1 MKKTVQKWAEELNKK
16 EAVKGKD
23 IGRLLIYSYG
33 AELNGTPQVDR
44 ALFSSLCNRIPEG
57 KEAAVYDI
65 YSSLY
70 SALVPLINKA
80 KSIEKSLEAY
90 LVNEQK
96 ALRDFSELIET
107 REQINSTPYV
117 MSRENYDIVC
127 KACFERLEAIPT
139 YREHFIHQKLLS
151 ILMNEEEATEE
162 VKAALNEIAD
172 QPIEKSRYKAN
183 FTQNYFVLKSGASVR
198 EFTEEAYIE
207 ALKAWAK
214 TEDTES
220 YLEAVKDRKL
230 RLLYEGGPAI
240 KRAFKSVPS
249 ELKGLNDEEL
259 EHILEGSIGTPDPI
273 KYKDGRILA
282 LDNALGL
289 LPPVKREVRAELSE
303 DVTAYSALAIYCLD
317 YNRRGKSLLE
327 KDYPRLYNALR
338 DIALSRDPSSIG
350 SFSLFNY
357 SDVSQEDVSTE
368 TRKRIKRS
376 GIAVIPFTE
385 KYKKI
390 STING
395 LFSVSVPN
403 NTMKKRYLAQ
413 LYCYSIVLEE
423 VIQDF
428 DLECIRDW
436 AETMDFSA
444 PLYPF
449 SNSRLYEAYY
459 SLNKSYSGAELKEQR
474 RAFKEQ
480 FKPCPT
486 LEEITPTEEA
496 LTTIKERI
504 KRILPTFDEEN
515 TLSMF
520 EELTVKLLYI
530 NIEGIDDEK
539 Y

>member
-1 MKKTVQKWAEELNKK
+1 MRKTVQKWAEELNRK
-16 EAVKGKD
+16 ETVKGKD
-23 IGRLLIYSYG
+23 LGRLLIYSYG
-33 AELNGTPQVDR
+33 AELSHTTQVDK
-44 ALFSSLCNRIPEG
+44 ALFNSLFDKIPEG
-57 KEAAVYDI
+57 KESAIYNL

-70 SALVPLINKA
+70 TALVPLINKA
-80 KSIEKSLEAY
+80 RLTEKSLETY
-90 LVNEQK
+90 LINENK

-117 MSRENYDIVC
+117 MSKENYDIVC
-127 KACFERLEAIPT
+127 KACFERLETIPT

-151 ILMNEEEATEE
+151 ILMNEEEGTEE

-172 QPIEKSRYKAN
+172 QPIEKSRYKSN
-183 FTQNYFVLKSGASVR
+183 FTQNYFILESGASVR

-207 ALKAWAK
+207 ALKAWAQ
-214 TEDTES
+214 TENTEE

-240 KRAFKSVPS
+240 KRALKSIPS
-249 ELKGLNDEEL
+249 ELKGLKDEEL

-273 KYKDGRILA
+273 KYKDIKILA

-289 LPPVKREVRAELSE
+289 LPPIRREVKAELSE

-327 KDYPRLYNALR
+327 KDYPRLYNALK
-338 DIALSRDPSSIG
+338 DIAFSRDPSSIG

-357 SDVSQEDVSTE
+357 SDVSQEDVSNE
-368 TRKRIKRS
+368 TKRRIKRS
-376 GIAVIPFTE
+376 GIAVIPFKE

-390 STING
+390 ANING

-403 NTMKKRYLAQ
+403 NTMKKRYIAQ

-444 PLYPF
+444 PCFPF
-449 SNSRLYEAYY
+449 SNSRLYETYY

-474 RAFKEQ
+474 KAFKEQ

-496 LTTIKERI
+496 LTDVKDRI
-504 KRILPTFDEEN
+504 KKILPTLDEDN
-515 TLSMF
+515 TLSLF

-530 NIEGIDDEK
+530 NIEGIDDEN